1 MTGRARNWVS
11 ARVGGRQVCAELGI
25 EGVLALKQKGERA
38 LRSFRAQAAFEERG
52 RVVADRLGG
61 AEHPLGRR
69 LAHAVARVE
78 HPVDGGDAHV
88 GGPREIGD
96 GRTTAQFGTPGI
108 VKVLPYWL
116 RA

>member
-1 MTGRARNWVS
+1 MTGRARNCS
-11 ARVGGRQVCAELGI
+11 QRPRGGRQVCAELGI

-38 LRSFRAQAAFEERG
+38 LRSFRAQAAFDERG

-78 HPVDGGDAHV
+78 HAVDGGDAHV

-96 GRTTAQFGTPGI
+96 GRATAQVRAPGL
-108 VKVLPYWL
+108 VKVLQYWS